1 MLYNLNLIIMKKI
14 VLTLACVISLAGVA
28 SAQTWL
34 VTGNYGITSSQFLG
48 TRDLKT
54 LDFRTNN
61 LSRMSINPSGY
72 IGMGITPVSSARLS
86 TSLSVPT
93 IIALNSP
100 YAGTRSTIT
109 GGASSANGYLGVYYS
124 ATFGLS
130 SLPTSLNYTGV
141 LGVMEVSTTFGAGV
155 IGWNRNNKTGGNH
168 YGMYG
173 SANGITSGAS
183 LATDKNIGV
192 FGSAANNS
200 INIGVFGSANG
211 TDDWGGYFYGRTYV
225 SKQLG
230 IGTESPSSMLSVDA
244 TSGMSPLRIE
254 TAGLTR
260 MFMSSA
266 GKVGIGTSSPTAR
279 FQVRA
284 TVDSKAADVSVYA
297 SAASTIYGLDVT
309 ATNLSTGMSVG
320 TLTTANGTGDNRAF
334 EASASNGETNYGV
347 YSIAD
352 AGSGSAYGVY
362 GRATGGTLTKS
373 VYGVYGSSSGTS
385 NHWAGYFAG
394 TTYASTLRVGTTNGA
409 SGYILSVGGKMICE
423 EVKVALE
430 TNWPDYVFADD
441 YKLMP
446 LEELKL
452 HIDKNNHLPG
462 LPSAEAVAAEGG
474 YNVGELQVKL
484 LEKVEEL
491 TLYIIRLSEENGELK
506 KAIGSLKN

>member
-1 MLYNLNLIIMKKI
+1 MKKI
-14 VLTLACVISLAGVA
+14 ILTLACVTSLTGAA
-28 SAQTWL
+28 TAQTWL
-34 VTGNYGITSSQFLG
+34 VTGNNSITTSQFLG
-48 TRDLKT
+48 TKDSKT

-61 LSRMSINPSGY
+61 ISRMSINPSGY
-72 IGMGITPVSSARLS
+72 IGMGMTPVSSARLS

-109 GGASSANGYLGVYYS
+109 GGSGSANGYLGVYYS
-124 ATFGLS
+124 ATFGIS
-130 SLPTSLNYTGV
+130 TLPTSLNFTGV
-141 LGVMEVSTTFGAGV
+141 LGVMEVSNTFGAGV

-168 YGMYG
+168 YGIYG
-173 SANGITSGAS
+173 SANGFTSGSS

-192 FGSAANNS
+192 FGSATNNS
-200 INIGVFGSANG
+200 INIGVYGSANG
-211 TDDWGGYFYGRTYV
+211 TDDWGGYFSGRTYV

-260 MFMSSA
+260 MYMSSA

-279 FQVRA
+279 FNVRS
-284 TVDSKAADVSVYA
+284 TIDSKAADISVYA
-297 SAASTIYGLDVT
+297 AAASTIYGLDVT

-320 TLTTANGTGDNRAF
+320 TLTTANGTGVNRAF
-334 EASASNGETNYGV
+334 EASASNGTTNYGV
-347 YSIAD
+347 YSIAE
-352 AGSGSAYGVY
+352 AGSGNAYGVY
-362 GRATGGTLTKS
+362 GRANGGSTSNT
-373 VYGVYGSSSGTS
+373 VYGVYGSSSGAS

-394 TTYASTLRVGTTNGA
+394 TTYASTLRVGTTDAA
-409 SGYILSVGGKMICE
+409 SGYALSVGGKMICE

-446 LEELKL
+446 LEELKA
-452 HIDKNNHLPG
+452 HIEKNNHLPG
-462 LPSAEAVAAEGG
+462 LPSAETVEADGG

-491 TLYIIRLSEENGELK
+491 TLYIIRLSEENNELK
-506 KAIGSLKN
+506 KALGTIKN

>member
-1 MLYNLNLIIMKKI
+1 MKKLF
-14 VLTLACVISLAGVA
+14 LTLACVISLAGVA

-34 VTGNYGITSSQFLG
+34 VTGNNGISSSQFLG
-48 TRDLKT
+48 TKDLKT

-86 TSLSVPT
+86 TAFSVPT
-93 IIALNSP
+93 IIALNAP
-100 YAGTRSTIT
+100 YSATRGNIT
-109 GGASSANGYLGVYYS
+109 GGGGTANGYLGTYYS
-124 ATFGLS
+124 ATLGLS
-130 SLPTSLNYTGV
+130 ALPASLNYMGV
-141 LGVMEVSTTFGAGV
+141 LGVMEISNSFGAGV
-155 IGWNRNNKTGGNH
+155 LGWNRNNKTGGNH
-168 YGMYG
+168 YGVYG
-173 SANGITSGAS
+173 SANGIPSGTSG
-183 LATDKNIGV
+183 ATDKNVGI
-192 FGSAANNS
+192 FGSATNNS
-200 INIGVFGSANG
+200 INIGVYGSASG
-211 TDDWGGYFYGRTYV
+211 SDDWGGYFYGRAYV

-230 IGTESPSSMLSVDA
+230 IGTESPTSMLSVDA

-260 MFMSSA
+260 MYMSSA
-266 GKVGIGTSSPTAR
+266 GKVGIGTSTPSAR

-284 TVDSKAADVSVYA
+284 TVDSKAADVSVYGAA
-297 SAASTIYGLDVT
+297 SSTIYGLDVT

-320 TLTTANGTGDNRAF
+320 TLTTANGTGVNRAF
-334 EASASNGETNYGV
+334 EASASNGTTNYGV
-347 YSIAD
+347 YSIAE
-352 AGSGSAYGVY
+352 AGSGNAYGVY
-362 GRATGGTLTKS
+362 GRATGGTSSNT
-373 VYGVYGSSSGTS
+373 VYGIYGSSSGAS

-394 TTYASTLRVGTTNGA
+394 TTYASTLRVGTTDAA

-446 LEELKL
+446 LEELKS
-452 HIDKNNHLPG
+452 HIDKNKHLPG

-506 KAIGSLKN
+506 KALGALKN